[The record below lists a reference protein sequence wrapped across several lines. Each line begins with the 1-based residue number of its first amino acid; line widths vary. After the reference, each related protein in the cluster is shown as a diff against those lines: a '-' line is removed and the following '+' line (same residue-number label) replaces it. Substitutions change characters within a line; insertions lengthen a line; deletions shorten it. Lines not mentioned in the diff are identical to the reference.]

1 MSTYSSLCTDIVDFG
16 TKNSNPRKDP
26 ISKITI
32 HHMAG
37 VSTGKNCAT
46 MHRNGTVASANY
58 YIGNAGDICGGVSE
72 DRRAWTSGTG
82 DAKGTNDHMAI
93 TIEVSNSK
101 AGEPW
106 PVSDAAYRST
116 IALCA
121 DICKRYG
128 IAPHFTGD
136 ANGTLTCHYMF
147 QATACCGTTLISYH
161 KSGQIE
167 RDIIAAMNK
176 RPTPE
181 PQTDEERI
189 WDFLLAKIGNEYG
202 VAGMMGN
209 MQAESG
215 LRPNN
220 LQNTYEKSLGMTDE
234 QYTAAVDIGAY
245 TNFAGDKAG
254 YGLCQWTSQGR
265 KNGLLNLKRSR
276 NCSIADL
283 SLQLDWLWQELSTSY
298 KTTLAGLKSATSVYD
313 ASTIVLTQFERPAD
327 QSEAVKQKRASYG
340 QYFYDKYATGV
351 QPTPSPFQ
359 PYVVRIICDELNVRE
374 GPGTNY
380 PIVMTVHKGE
390 AFTIVQQ
397 QDNWGFLK
405 SGVGWICLDYTQ
417 RV

>member
-1 MSTYSSLCTDIVDFG
+1 MSTFSKLCTDIVDFG
-16 TKNSNPRKDP
+16 TKNSNARKNP

-167 RDIIAAMNK
+167 RDIIKAMGKAAN
-176 RPTPE
+176 PE
-181 PQTDEERI
+181 GQI
-189 WDFLLAKIGNEYG
+189 WDYLLAKIGNACG
-202 VAGMMGN
+202 VAGLMGN

-215 LRPNN
+215 LKTNN
-220 LQNTYEKSLGMTDE
+220 LQNSFEKKLGFTDE
-234 QYTAAVDIGAY
+234 TYTAAVDSGAY
-245 TNFAGDKAG
+245 TRAQFISDGAGM
-254 YGLCQWTSQGR
+254 GLCQWTSSGR
-265 KNGLLNLKRSR
+265 KAGLYDMKSKRG
-276 NCSIADL
+276 CSIADL
-283 SLQLDWLWQELSTSY
+283 SLQLDWLWTELTGPY
-298 KTTLAGLKSATSVYD
+298 KNVLNRLKSAKTVYE
-313 ASTIVLTQFERPAD
+313 ASTIVLTQFEKPLD
-327 QSEAVKQKRASYG
+327 QSEAVKQKRASYS
-340 QYFYDKYATGV
+340 QYFYDKYSGR
-351 QPTPSPFQ
+351 PGPSPAPLP
-359 PYVVRIICDELNVRE
+359 PYIVRIIADELNVRE
-374 GPGTNY
+374 GPGTQY
-380 PIVMTVHKGE
+380 PIVQTVHEKE
-390 AFTIVQQ
+390 AFTIVRE
-397 QDNWGFLK
+397 QDGWGFLK
-405 SGVGWICLDYTQ
+405 SGVGWICLEYTE